1 MRILTAID
9 SFKGSMTSLEAN
21 RIVKDTLTE
30 HDVIS
35 FTVADGG
42 EGTVQAFLEAEDG
55 EYIQR
60 TITNVN
66 GKKMLATWG
75 WMKESHTAVIEV
87 AEAAG
92 IIQADK
98 DTFHPRHHTSFG
110 VGEQISQALD
120 YGATTIILG
129 LGGSATVDGGMG
141 MMMALGV
148 KFLDECNQLLHAL
161 PVDLSRV
168 KKVDMSGLDSR
179 VKHVKWLIA
188 SDVTNPL
195 LGSNGATY
203 VFGPQKGFLKE
214 ELAEREQAMMQF
226 SRAVEETLHVSCTEM
241 PGAGAAGGIGFSC
254 YSFFGATFQ
263 SGLDLL
269 SERGKLKEKL
279 RDVDLVIT
287 GEGKFD
293 RQSLAGKV
301 PIGMSRLAKEV
312 GVPTVVFAGK
322 VEQGLTELKEENI
335 HVTLPIV
342 NEPMTLD
349 LAMAEGPRLLK
360 EALERFQQILTLT
373 VKK

>member
-161 PVDLSRV
+161 PADLSRV